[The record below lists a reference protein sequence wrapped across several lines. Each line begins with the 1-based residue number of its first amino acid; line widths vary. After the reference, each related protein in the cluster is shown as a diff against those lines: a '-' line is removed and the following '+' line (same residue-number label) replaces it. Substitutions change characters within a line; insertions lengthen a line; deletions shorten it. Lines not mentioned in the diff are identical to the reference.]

1 MYKGNDSYGESM
13 AITHVVSDS
22 MEATNRAKTEL
33 RRVIMR
39 LLFYCD
45 RERSLGRSTDMD
57 LARRGAEK
65 LYSARRCQSTV
76 NAYDGTLG
84 DLPPHVLMRVFL
96 KGQRA

>member
-1 MYKGNDSYGESM
+1 M
-13 AITHVVSDS
+13 AITHVVSD
-22 MEATNRAKTEL
+22 TEL

-45 RERSLGRSTDMD
+45 RERSLGRSTEMD

-65 LYSARRCQSTV
+65 LCSARRCQSTV

-84 DLPPHVLMRVFL
+84 HLPSHVLMGVFL
-96 KGQRA
+96 KGLNLRQ